1 MRKNQI
7 RALAVILLIL
17 AVFSVIA
24 FAAPF
29 KMTAVF
35 WLSYIFGAVS
45 VVAQLYVLKTAFGK
59 SGKVKSRFYGFPI
72 VQIGIVYMAV
82 QLILS
87 IVFMIMSV
95 FVPVWAAVIAFVIL
109 FAAAAIGFIS
119 TDAIRDE
126 IEKQDERLEADT
138 SCMTALRS
146 VIFSMADVCDDE
158 NAKKALRDLSDE
170 FKYSDPVSSDSLR
183 DIESE
188 LEEGVAKLQAE
199 VNENSV
205 SEIPVLCKKVNDLLA
220 ERNRLCK
227 LNKKK

>member
-35 WLSYIFGAVS
+35 WLSYIFGAAAVI
-45 VVAQLYVLKTAFGK
+45 AQLYVLKTAFGK
-59 SGKVKSRFYGFPI
+59 SEKVKSRFYGFPI
-72 VQIGIVYMAV
+72 VQIGVVYMAV

-87 IVFMIMSV
+87 IVFMITSA
-95 FVPVWAAVIAFVIL
+95 FVPVWAAVICFVIL
-109 FAAAAIGFIS
+109 FAAAAIGFVS
-119 TDAIRDE
+119 ADVIRDE
-126 IEKQDERLEADT
+126 IEKQDTRLETDT
-138 SCMTALRS
+138 SCITALRS
-146 VIFSMADVCDDE
+146 IIYPLADMCDDE
-158 NAKKALRDLSDE
+158 NAKKALSDLADE

-188 LEEGVAKLQAE
+188 LEESAAKLQAK
-199 VNENSV
+199 VNENNV
-205 SEIPVLCKKVNDLLA
+205 TEIPALCKKVNTLLA